1 MKVINQI
8 QKETKTFNSIVE
20 FEAYYQKHKDEM
32 EKQTTQ
38 YLNKVYKIITPDNI
52 EYRITKKNCAKN
64 NGKLIGGEICL
75 KKVQQTQQEDQHLF
89 EIALESVKVD
99 IENMKT
105 KIEEIKQ
112 TVNSVVK
119 FINEMNQT

>member
-8 QKETKTFNSIVE
+8 QKETKTFSSIVE

-38 YLNKVYKIITPDNI
+38 YLNKVY
-52 EYRITKKNCAKN
+52 RITKKNCVKE
-64 NGKLIGGEICL
+64 GSKLIGGEICL